1 MRAPLRTSWFR
12 IVIVAVAL
20 IALTAVYPFT
30 EHAVL
35 REGTAKA
42 LQGST
47 LLFAICTALSLALLN
62 NYVKGLTEAALKRV
76 TDVRVIVE
84 RLYDELHKSEDEDT
98 KEIVE
103 DYLLP
108 LLSFSTNQW
117 LAFDPLKPVLER
129 IVEPLTRLQ
138 HRNPAVAPRHFLRLE
153 DEINQLGLI
162 YIRRVVSGLHSKT
175 IEGSFLLVSV
185 GIFGLFLVALLPHGF
200 TPDYTAV
207 ASAIA
212 IAIFAVMELL
222 LLAGYI
228 RQESEE
234 ELPNY
239 ADDDDEKLP
248 TEYGNET

>member
-1 MRAPLRTSWFR
+1 MRIPLRTTWFR
-12 IVIVAVAL
+12 IIIVAFAL
-20 IALTAVYPFT
+20 IALTAVYPCT
-30 EHAVL
+30 DHAVL

-47 LLFAICTALSLALLN
+47 LLFAICTALSLALIN

-76 TDVRVIVE
+76 TDARVIVE
-84 RLYDELHKSEDEDT
+84 KLYDELHKSEDEDA
-98 KEIVE
+98 KQIVK

-108 LLSFSTNQW
+108 LLSFSTDQW

-138 HRNPAVAPRHFLRLE
+138 QRNPAIAPRHFLRLE
-153 DEINQLGLI
+153 DEINQLGLL
-162 YIRRVVSGLHSKT
+162 YIRRVVSGIHSET
-175 IEGSFLLVSV
+175 IEGSLLLVSV

-200 TPDYTAV
+200 LPDYIAV
-207 ASAIA
+207 ACAIA
-212 IAIFAVMELL
+212 IAMFAVLELFL
-222 LLAGYI
+222 LVSYI

-248 TEYGNET
+248 AEVGE